1 MIIKDALRN
10 APLSVH
16 ARKFCAHSGLAI
28 ISHSD
33 NRDNWSSRMHIR
45 YIDKLIYLTRHPI
58 SNVKMKAQFILACLM
73 SFIGV
78 AGFITLLTIGL
89 IKNFGIVMIGLLIF
103 FFVVAI
109 VGLVSAVKNHKEP
122 EHETSDVMRWYGV

>member
-1 MIIKDALRN
+1 MFTIII
-10 APLSVH
+10 
-16 ARKFCAHSGLAI
+16 F
-28 ISHSD
+28 
-33 NRDNWSSRMHIR
+33 RDIVKPM
-45 YIDKLIYLTRHPI
+45 YLTRHPT

-73 SFIGV
+73 SFIGI
-78 AGFITLLTIGL
+78 AGFITLLILGL
-89 IKNFGIVMIGLLIF
+89 INNFGVVMIGLLIF